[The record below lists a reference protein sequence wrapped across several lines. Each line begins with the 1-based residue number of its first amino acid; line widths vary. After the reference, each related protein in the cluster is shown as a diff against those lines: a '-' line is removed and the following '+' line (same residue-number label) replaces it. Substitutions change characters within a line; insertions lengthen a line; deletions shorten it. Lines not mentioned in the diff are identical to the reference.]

1 VVAAILDAPYQKVM
15 AVLAIDVVSDV
26 ICPWCFIG
34 SRRLDQALASLAG
47 AVPAAEVT
55 YRPFLLDPSTPPQGA
70 DLRERL
76 RAKYG
81 VEPEMMFARVEQAA
95 RSSGIPLD
103 FTKVRRTPST
113 IAAHTLLRHAIA
125 KGTQRALATALFE
138 AYFLE
143 GRDVG
148 EATVL
153 ASLGAKHGFDADEAL
168 AIVRDES
175 QLELTREEAAD
186 AAAKGIRGVPFFIF
200 ARRFAVSGAQAPE
213 VLRAAVQRAA
223 SVASP

>member
-1 VVAAILDAPYQKVM
+1 MKKLD
-15 AVLAIDVVSDV
+15 IDLVSDV

-34 SRRLDQALASLAG
+34 ARRLEQALTPPPDG
-47 AVPAAEVT
+47 VTVDVT
-55 YRPFLLDPSTPPQGA
+55 YRPFLLDPSTPAEGA

-81 VEPEMMFARVEQAA
+81 GDPETMFANVEAAA

-113 IAAHTLLRHAIA
+113 VRAHTLLRHAIA
-125 KGTQRALATALFE
+125 KGTQAALARALFE

-148 EATVL
+148 DVDT
-153 ASLGAKHGFDADEAL
+153 LGAVARDHGFDLDEARR
-168 AIVRDES
+168 IVRDDG
-175 QLELTREEAAD
+175 ELIITRAEAQE
-186 AAAKGIRGVPFFIF
+186 AAAKGVRGVPFFVLGGQL
-200 ARRFAVSGAQAPE
+200 AVSGAQPAE
-213 VLRAAVQRAA
+213 VLRSAIAQAVAEGAA
-223 SVASP
+223 S